1 MLRAMM
7 TVSGFTLV
15 SRILGFV
22 RDILIARFMGT
33 GPVADAFVA
42 AFRFPNIFRR
52 IFGEGAYNAAFVPLF
67 GRKREEE
74 GEEAA
79 VGFARNTFST
89 LVWVVGI
96 LTLIA
101 IPCMHWLMMAVV
113 PGFLPK
119 YEEDLGSIGPGQA
132 FHERK
137 VNTRGAREIY
147 FQVAGESEAAVRH
160 WSARTRIEDMRFV
173 DADGK
178 DFPLLARLEA
188 KESHMILGEDEDQ
201 VVDSSGFIRTRLALS
216 GDSHSGVRRE
226 VDPRKRFFP
235 REGEKIL
242 AVVHGLESGG
252 LARIV
257 LPEGHRLESFH
268 VRVAIDPA
276 SGGAD
281 FPQATLRLYRN
292 HPDNFDLT
300 VALSRIMFCYLFF
313 MALVAHLSG
322 VLNTFKH
329 FAMPAAAP
337 ILLNIVL
344 VSALGLIWMMRW
356 EGDLQIGKTLAWGV
370 ALAGALQFVALWV
383 TCSRAGAVMVPHKPR
398 WNPELKKLLLLMG
411 PGVIAAGIQQVNLLV
426 GGIIASFQQG
436 AISTLYY
443 ADRVSQL
450 PLGMIGIALGVV
462 LLPEV
467 TRRLRSGRESEAAD
481 SILRG
486 MELAMLLTLP
496 ATAAMIAIHE
506 PLIGGLFG
514 GDRFDAE
521 DVSKTGWALAGFAL
535 GLPGYVLIKVLQPSY
550 FARENTKAPMFMAG
564 VAVVVNIVCSLILF
578 NLLRPTGYGHVGIA
592 VATAIS
598 AWVNVALLWRGMDG
612 FVKISADEWKR
623 LIRMVLASVVMGGV
637 VWLAGVALG
646 PWLSGTQWQKIMAL
660 VLIVGT
666 GMTVYGILALAMR
679 ATSLAALRAGFDEA
693 RSSPK

>member
-7 TVSGFTLV
+7 TVSGLTLV
-15 SRILGFV
+15 SRILGFL

-33 GPVADAFVA
+33 GPIADAFVA
-42 AFRFPNIFRR
+42 AFRFPNMFRR

-79 VGFARNTFST
+79 VGFARNTFSA

-96 LTLIA
+96 LTLAA

-119 YEEDLGSIGPGQA
+119 FEEDLGAIGSGQA
-132 FHERK
+132 FYERK

-147 FQVAGESEAAVRH
+147 FQVTGESEAAVGY
-160 WSARTRIEDMRFV
+160 WSARTRMEDMRFV

-178 DFPLLARLEA
+178 EFSLLARPDA
-188 KESHMILGEDEDQ
+188 KESHMILGEDQ
-201 VVDSSGFIRTRLALS
+201 VVDASGFILTRLALS
-216 GDSHSGVRRE
+216 GDSHSGVGRE
-226 VDPRKRFFP
+226 VDPRERFFP

-242 AVVHGLESGG
+242 SVVRGLESGG

-257 LPEGHRLESFH
+257 LPEEHRLESFH
-268 VRVAIDPA
+268 VRVAIEPA

-281 FPQATLRLYRN
+281 VPQATLRLYRN

-356 EGDLQIGKTLAWGV
+356 EGDLRIGKTLAWGV
-370 ALAGALQFVALWV
+370 ALAGVLQFAALWV
-383 TCSRAGAVMVPHKPR
+383 TCSRAGAVMMPHKPL

-450 PLGMIGIALGVV
+450 PLGVIGIALGVV

-496 ATAAMIAIHE
+496 AAAAMIAIHE
-506 PLIGGLFG
+506 PLIGGLFAG
-514 GDRFDAE
+514 KEFDAE

-564 VAVVVNIVCSLILF
+564 VAVAVNIVCSLILF

-612 FVKISADEWKR
+612 FVKIPADEWKR

-646 PWLSGTQWQKIMAL
+646 PWLSGTQWQKIVAL

-666 GMTVYGILALAMR
+666 GLTVYGILALAMR
-679 ATSLAALRAGFDEA
+679 ATSLAALRAGFGEA
-693 RSSPK
+693 RSSPE

>member
-1 MLRAMM
+1 MM
-7 TVSGFTLV
+7 TVSGLTLV
-15 SRILGFV
+15 SRILGFL

-33 GPVADAFVA
+33 GPIADAFVA
-42 AFRFPNIFRR
+42 AFRFPNMFRR

-79 VGFARNTFST
+79 VGFARNTFSA

-96 LTLIA
+96 LTLAA

-147 FQVAGESEAAVRH
+147 FQVTGESEAAVGY
-160 WSARTRIEDMRFV
+160 WSARTRMKDMRFV

-178 DFPLLARLEA
+178 EFSLLARPDA
-188 KESHMILGEDEDQ
+188 KESHMILGEDQ
-201 VVDSSGFIRTRLALS
+201 VVDASGFILTRLALS
-216 GDSHSGVRRE
+216 GDSHSGVGRE
-226 VDPRKRFFP
+226 VDPRERFFP

-242 AVVHGLESGG
+242 SVVRGLESGG

-268 VRVAIDPA
+268 VRVAIEPA

-281 FPQATLRLYRN
+281 VPQATLRLYRN

-356 EGDLQIGKTLAWGV
+356 EGDLRIGKTLAWGV
-370 ALAGALQFVALWV
+370 ALAGVLQFAALWV
-383 TCSRAGAVMVPHKPR
+383 TCSRAGAVMMPHKPL

-450 PLGMIGIALGVV
+450 PLGVIGIALGVV

-496 ATAAMIAIHE
+496 AAAAMIAIHE
-506 PLIGGLFG
+506 PLIGGLFAG
-514 GDRFDAE
+514 KEFDAE

-564 VAVVVNIVCSLILF
+564 VAVAVNIVCSLILF

-612 FVKISADEWKR
+612 FVKIPADEWKR

-646 PWLSGTQWQKIMAL
+646 PWLSGTQWQKIVAL

-666 GMTVYGILALAMR
+666 GLTVYGILALAMR
-679 ATSLAALRAGFDEA
+679 ATSLAALRAGFGEA
-693 RSSPK
+693 RSSPE

>member
-1 MLRAMM
+1 MM
-7 TVSGFTLV
+7 TVSGLTLV
-15 SRILGFV
+15 SRILGFL

-33 GPVADAFVA
+33 GPIADAFVA
-42 AFRFPNIFRR
+42 AFRFPNMFRR

-79 VGFARNTFST
+79 VGFARNTFSA

-96 LTLIA
+96 LTLAA

-119 YEEDLGSIGPGQA
+119 FEEDLGAIGSGQA
-132 FHERK
+132 FYERK

-147 FQVAGESEAAVRH
+147 FQVTGESEAAVGY
-160 WSARTRIEDMRFV
+160 WSARTRMKDMRFV

-178 DFPLLARLEA
+178 EFSLLARPDA
-188 KESHMILGEDEDQ
+188 KESHMILGEDQ
-201 VVDSSGFIRTRLALS
+201 VVDASGFILTRLALS
-216 GDSHSGVRRE
+216 DDSHSGVGRE
-226 VDPRKRFFP
+226 VDPRERFFP

-242 AVVHGLESGG
+242 SVVRGLESGG

-257 LPEGHRLESFH
+257 LPEEHRLESFH
-268 VRVAIDPA
+268 VRVAIEPA

-281 FPQATLRLYRN
+281 VPQATLRLYRN

-356 EGDLQIGKTLAWGV
+356 EGDLRIGKTLAWGV
-370 ALAGALQFVALWV
+370 ALAGVLQFAALWV
-383 TCSRAGAVMVPHKPR
+383 TCSRAGAVMMPHKPL

-450 PLGMIGIALGVV
+450 PLGVIGIALGVV

-496 ATAAMIAIHE
+496 AAAAMIAIHE
-506 PLIGGLFG
+506 PLIGGLFAG
-514 GDRFDAE
+514 KEFDAE

-564 VAVVVNIVCSLILF
+564 VAVAVNIVCSLILF

-612 FVKISADEWKR
+612 FVKIPADEWKR

-646 PWLSGTQWQKIMAL
+646 PWLSGTQWQKIVAL

-666 GMTVYGILALAMR
+666 GLTVYGILALAMR
-679 ATSLAALRAGFDEA
+679 ATSLAALRAGFGEA
-693 RSSPK
+693 RSSPE

>member
-1 MLRAMM
+1 M
-7 TVSGFTLV
+7 
-15 SRILGFV
+15 
-22 RDILIARFMGT
+22 
-33 GPVADAFVA
+33 
-42 AFRFPNIFRR
+42 
-52 IFGEGAYNAAFVPLF
+52 
-67 GRKREEE
+67 
-74 GEEAA
+74 
-79 VGFARNTFST
+79 
-89 LVWVVGI
+89 
-96 LTLIA
+96 
-101 IPCMHWLMMAVV
+101 
-113 PGFLPK
+113 
-119 YEEDLGSIGPGQA
+119 
-132 FHERK
+132 
-137 VNTRGAREIY
+137 
-147 FQVAGESEAAVRH
+147 
-160 WSARTRIEDMRFV
+160 EDMRFV

-178 DFPLLARLEA
+178 EFSLLARPDA
-188 KESHMILGEDEDQ
+188 KESHMILGEDQ
-201 VVDSSGFIRTRLALS
+201 VVDASGFILTRLALS
-216 GDSHSGVRRE
+216 GDSHSGVGRE
-226 VDPRKRFFP
+226 VDPRERFFP

-242 AVVHGLESGG
+242 SVVRGLESGG

-257 LPEGHRLESFH
+257 LPEEHRLESFH
-268 VRVAIDPA
+268 VRVAIEPA

-281 FPQATLRLYRN
+281 VPQATLRLYRN

-356 EGDLQIGKTLAWGV
+356 EGDLRIGKTLAWGV
-370 ALAGALQFVALWV
+370 ALAGVLQFAALWV
-383 TCSRAGAVMVPHKPR
+383 TCSRAGAVMMPHKPL

-450 PLGMIGIALGVV
+450 PLGVIGIALGVV

-496 ATAAMIAIHE
+496 AAAAMIAIHE
-506 PLIGGLFG
+506 PLIGGLFAG
-514 GDRFDAE
+514 KEFDAE

-564 VAVVVNIVCSLILF
+564 VAVAVNIVCSLILF

-612 FVKISADEWKR
+612 FVKIPADEWKR

-646 PWLSGTQWQKIMAL
+646 PWLSGTQWQKIVAL

-666 GMTVYGILALAMR
+666 GLTVYGILALAMR
-679 ATSLAALRAGFDEA
+679 ATSLAALRAGFGEA
-693 RSSPK
+693 RSSPE

>member
-1 MLRAMM
+1 MM

-22 RDILIARFMGT
+22 RDILIARFIGT

-74 GEEAA
+74 GEETA
-79 VGFARNTFST
+79 VGFARNTFSA

-96 LTLIA
+96 LTLVA

-147 FQVAGESEAAVRH
+147 FQVTGESEAAVRH
-160 WSARTRIEDMRFV
+160 WSARTRIKDMRFV

-178 DFPLLARLEA
+178 EFPLLARLEA

-226 VDPRKRFFP
+226 VDPRERFFP

-242 AVVHGLESGG
+242 EVVHGVESGG

-344 VSALGLIWMMRW
+344 VSALGLTWMMRW

-370 ALAGALQFVALWV
+370 ALAGVLQFAALWV
-383 TCSRAGAVMVPHKPR
+383 TCSRAGAVMVPHKPL

-564 VAVVVNIVCSLILF
+564 VAVAVNIVCSLILF

-612 FVKISADEWKR
+612 FVKISSDEWKR
-623 LIRMVLASVVMGGV
+623 LIRMILASVVMGGV
-637 VWLAGVALG
+637 VWLAGMALG

>member
-1 MLRAMM
+1 MM

-79 VGFARNTFST
+79 VGFARNTFSA

-96 LTLIA
+96 LTLVA

-147 FQVAGESEAAVRH
+147 FQVTGESEAAVRH

-173 DADGK
+173 DAGGNE
-178 DFPLLARLEA
+178 FPLLARLEA

-201 VVDSSGFIRTRLALS
+201 VVDSSGFIRTRLTLS

-226 VDPRKRFFP
+226 VDPRERFFP

-242 AVVHGLESGG
+242 KVVHGLESGG

-276 SGGAD
+276 SGGVD

-344 VSALGLIWMMRW
+344 VSALGLTWMMRW

-370 ALAGALQFVALWV
+370 ALAGALQFAALWV
-383 TCSRAGAVMVPHKPR
+383 TCSRAGAVMVPHKPL

-637 VWLAGVALG
+637 VWLAGVALA

>member
-1 MLRAMM
+1 MM

-15 SRILGFV
+15 SRILGFL

-42 AFRFPNIFRR
+42 AFRFPNLFRR

-79 VGFARNTFST
+79 AGFARNTFSV

-96 LTLIA
+96 LTLVA
-101 IPCMHWLMMAVV
+101 IPCMHWIMTAVV
-113 PGFLPK
+113 PGFMPK

-132 FHERK
+132 FHECK

-147 FQVAGESEAAVRH
+147 FRITGESEAAVRE
-160 WSARTRIEDMRFV
+160 WSARTWMEDMRFV

-178 DFPLLARLEA
+178 EFPLLATLEA
-188 KESHMILGEDEDQ
+188 EESQMTLGEDEDQ

-226 VDPRKRFFP
+226 VDPRERFFP
-235 REGEKIL
+235 GEGEKIL
-242 AVVHGLESGG
+242 AVVHGLQATGS
-252 LARIV
+252 AHIV
-257 LPEGHRLESFH
+257 LPEEHRLESFH
-268 VRVAIDPA
+268 VRVVIEPA
-276 SGGAD
+276 SGGKD
-281 FPQATLRLYRN
+281 VPQAILRLYRN

-370 ALAGALQFVALWV
+370 ALAGVLQFAALWV
-383 TCSRAGAVMVPHKPR
+383 TCSRAGAVMVPHKPL

-467 TRRLRSGRESEAAD
+467 TRRLRSGREKEAAD

-486 MELAMLLTLP
+486 LELAMLLTLP

-506 PLIGGLFG
+506 PLIGGLFGG

-550 FARENTKAPMFMAG
+550 FARENTKAPMIMAG
-564 VAVVVNIVCSLILF
+564 VAVAVNIVCSLILF
-578 NLLRPTGYGHVGIA
+578 KLLRPTGYGHVGIA
-592 VATAIS
+592 IATAIS
-598 AWVNVALLWRGMDG
+598 AWVNVVLLWRGMDG
-612 FVKISADEWKR
+612 FVKIAADEWKR
-623 LIRMVLASVVMGGV
+623 LIRMLLASVVMGGV
-637 VWLAGVALG
+637 VWLAGVALD
-646 PWLSGTQWQKIMAL
+646 PWLSGTQWQKIVAL

-666 GMTVYGILALAMR
+666 GITVYGILALAMR
-679 ATSLAALRAGFDEA
+679 ATSLEALRAGFGE
-693 RSSPK
+693 RRPSLK

>member
-1 MLRAMM
+1 MM

-22 RDILIARFMGT
+22 RDILIARFIGT

-79 VGFARNTFST
+79 VSFARNTFSA
-89 LVWVVGI
+89 LVWGVGI
-96 LTLIA
+96 LTLVA

-147 FQVAGESEAAVRH
+147 FQVTGESEAAVRH
-160 WSARTRIEDMRFV
+160 WSARTRIKDMRFV

-178 DFPLLARLEA
+178 EFPLLARLEA

-201 VVDSSGFIRTRLALS
+201 VVDSSGFIRTRLVLS

-226 VDPRKRFFP
+226 VDPRERFFP

-242 AVVHGLESGG
+242 KVVHGLASGG

-344 VSALGLIWMMRW
+344 VSALGLTWMMRW

-370 ALAGALQFVALWV
+370 ALAGVLQFAALWV
-383 TCSRAGAVMVPHKPR
+383 TCSRAGAVMVPHKPL

-564 VAVVVNIVCSLILF
+564 VAVAVNIVCSLILF

-612 FVKISADEWKR
+612 FVKISSDEWKR
-623 LIRMVLASVVMGGV
+623 LIRMILASVVMGGV
-637 VWLAGVALG
+637 VWLAGMALG

>member
-1 MLRAMM
+1 MM
-7 TVSGFTLV
+7 TVSGLTLV
-15 SRILGFV
+15 SRILGFL

-33 GPVADAFVA
+33 GPIADAFVA
-42 AFRFPNIFRR
+42 AFRFPNMFRR

-79 VGFARNTFST
+79 VGFARNTFSA

-96 LTLIA
+96 LTLAA

-119 YEEDLGSIGPGQA
+119 FEEDLGAIGSGQA
-132 FHERK
+132 FYERK

-147 FQVAGESEAAVRH
+147 FQVTGESEAAVGY
-160 WSARTRIEDMRFV
+160 WSARTRMKDMRFV

-178 DFPLLARLEA
+178 EFSLLARPDA
-188 KESHMILGEDEDQ
+188 KESHMILGEDQ
-201 VVDSSGFIRTRLALS
+201 VVDASGFILTRLALS
-216 GDSHSGVRRE
+216 GDSHSDVGRE
-226 VDPRKRFFP
+226 VDPRERFFP

-242 AVVHGLESGG
+242 SVVRGLESGG

-257 LPEGHRLESFH
+257 LPEEHRLESFH
-268 VRVAIDPA
+268 VRVAIEPA

-281 FPQATLRLYRN
+281 VPQATLRLYRN

-356 EGDLQIGKTLAWGV
+356 EGDLRIGKTLAWGV
-370 ALAGALQFVALWV
+370 ALAGVLQFAALWV
-383 TCSRAGAVMVPHKPR
+383 TCSRAGAVMMPHKPL

-450 PLGMIGIALGVV
+450 PLGVIGIALGVV

-496 ATAAMIAIHE
+496 AAAAMIAIHE
-506 PLIGGLFG
+506 PLIGGLFAG
-514 GDRFDAE
+514 KEFDAE

-564 VAVVVNIVCSLILF
+564 VAVAVNIVCSLILF

-612 FVKISADEWKR
+612 FVKIPADEWKR

-646 PWLSGTQWQKIMAL
+646 PWLSGTQWQKIVAL

-666 GMTVYGILALAMR
+666 GLTVYGILALAMR
-679 ATSLAALRAGFDEA
+679 ATSLAALRAGFGEA
-693 RSSPK
+693 RSSPE